1 MSVVPMSEVT
11 NPILK
16 FLKDSFG
23 QKYIKIIIFVIISLA
38 GFVAVWWVGAMYLRS
53 DYLPAPP
60 EVWNAFIRSF
70 TQDDP
75 VLGIN
80 MWQNIFVSLQ
90 RFVAGFLLAFVIAVP
105 VGLMMGF
112 SKLADLLVKPI
123 IELFRPIPPI
133 AWVPFFLLFLGIFWG
148 PIVIIFIG
156 VFFPL
161 LSSVYFGVK
170 SVDPIL
176 LDAARTQG
184 AGRGAIFSKVI
195 LPYTVPYIMT
205 GIRIGLGIGWMCIV
219 AAEMIGATG
228 GGIGYYI
235 SVQGEIGNYPAMF
248 AGIAVIAILGILT
261 TGLSGYIEKRLSQR
275 TGLK

>member
-1 MSVVPMSEVT
+1 MSESPST
-11 NPILK
+11 LFK

-23 QKYIKIIIFVIISLA
+23 QKYVKIFIFVIISLA
-38 GFVAVWWVGAMYLRS
+38 GFVAVWWAGSAYLRS
-53 DYLPAPP
+53 DYLPDPLQ
-60 EVWNAFIRSF
+60 VFNAFIKAF
-70 TQDDP
+70 TQNDP

-80 MWQNIFVSLQ
+80 MWQNIYVSLQ
-90 RFVAGFLLAFVIAVP
+90 RFAAGFLLAFVVAVP
-105 VGLMMGF
+105 VGLIMGF

-184 AGRGAIFSKVI
+184 AGRSAIFSKVI

-219 AAEMIGATG
+219 AAEMIGARG

-235 SVQGEIGNYPAMF
+235 SVQSEIGNYPAMF
-248 AGIAVIAILGILT
+248 AGIGVIAILGIVT
-261 TGLSGYIEKRLSQR
+261 TGLSGYIEKRLSER

>member
-1 MSVVPMSEVT
+1 MSKSYESL
-11 NPILK
+11 LK
-16 FLKDSFG
+16 FLKDNFG
-23 QKYIKIIIFVIISLA
+23 QKFFKIIIFVIISLA
-38 GFVAVWWVGAMYLRS
+38 GFVAVWWAGSILLRS
-53 DYLPAPP
+53 DYLPTPP
-60 EVWNAFIRSF
+60 GVWEAFISSF
-70 TQDDP
+70 TRDDP

-90 RFVAGFLLAFVIAVP
+90 RFIAGFLLAFIVAIP
-105 VGLMMGF
+105 VGLVMGF
-112 SKLADLLVKPI
+112 SKLVDLLVKPI

-235 SVQGEIGNYPAMF
+235 SVQGDIGNYPSMF
-248 AGIAVIAILGILT
+248 AGIAVIAILGIAT
-261 TGLSGYIEKRLSQR
+261 TGLSGYIEKRLNQR